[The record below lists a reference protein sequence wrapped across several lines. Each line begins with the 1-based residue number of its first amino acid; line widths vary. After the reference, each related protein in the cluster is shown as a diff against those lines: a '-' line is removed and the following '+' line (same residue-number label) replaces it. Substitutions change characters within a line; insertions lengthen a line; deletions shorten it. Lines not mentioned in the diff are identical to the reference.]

1 MFTLKKDIPQ
11 LYQWDSNVKLIVE
24 DDRINQVQFSQR
36 FSRTAACVKVDNGEC
51 FIPNELLQSYYDIFA
66 YACIVDND
74 GQICEFSEMFT
85 VFARPKPDN
94 YIYTPTEIITFK
106 RIEDELNKKFEA
118 LAKEIE
124 DDMETAV
131 RTRPQ
136 ELTEEEKSQARKN
149 IGAISSE
156 EDRGAYY
163 ITITEDENGYIS
175 DRTFD
180 DISYAFNNNLFP
192 YAKYDLNVYP
202 LISSS
207 DGTITFGGVLG
218 KSFIEI
224 KIMPDSSISIN
235 NHNYSPDWEAQ
246 EYDDGFIKNRTHGKI
261 LYKCDTKEKVP
272 TSILGARELTD
283 SQETYLQSIG
293 ANTESSKELSFVLP
307 GQDVFYDR
315 MSNEY
320 DYDNYEPPNESNT
333 KIQIAIQDSSG
344 IITATPSFTVSEIKV
359 NDILYGWS
367 FNFTDGGFAENYLK
381 CIVMLLKNVPY
392 NGHIRK
398 GIWLPNYT
406 GSPKKGYACKIEYTC
421 IKKLENMYIPD
432 LVNPVSYGTFK
443 HGKVDK
449 MYIAEAT
456 GSNAVAF
463 GYAKATGDF
472 SFAQGYNLLPD
483 YVDSTTAS
491 GLGSHA
497 EGTNTFASAS
507 GSHSEGNVTYA
518 AGYYS
523 HSEGQSTHAEG
534 YSSHAEG
541 NSTWA
546 YATASHSE
554 GYGTSARGKH
564 QHVQGRYN
572 IDDSDSKLAFITGN
586 GTNENNRS
594 NAHTLDWAGN
604 AWYAGDVYVDSTSG
618 KNKDAGSVK
627 LARED
632 NVVLVKEQ
640 TLTTDQQSQ
649 ALANIGGLSKNQGID
664 NSGKFLGIGADGIV
678 QPMTVKGEKG
688 DKGDKGDP
696 FTYSDF
702 TSAQLE
708 SLRGPQ
714 GPKGDTGDPGP
725 QGAKGDTGAAFTYED
740 FTPEQLA
747 ALKGPKGDNG
757 PKGEQGPQGVKG
769 EKGETGDTGPAGS
782 DGTNA
787 TITGATATVDANT
800 GTPSVTVTM
809 GGTASARTFAFAF
822 KNLKGAKGDTGS
834 QGAKGDTG
842 SQGPQGERGPAGAD
856 GPKGEQGPVGPKGDT
871 GNTGPAGQSAYAA
884 AQAGG
889 YTGTQTNF
897 YADLAAMQGLAS
909 ALAAI

>member
-36 FSRTAACVKVDNGEC
+36 FSRTAVCVKVENGEC
-51 FIPNELLQSYYDIFA
+51 FIPNELLQSYCDIFA

-74 GQICEFSEMFT
+74 GQVCEFSEMFT

-124 DDMETAV
+124 DDMKTAV

-163 ITITEDENGYIS
+163 VTVTEDENGYIS

-180 DISYAFNNNLFP
+180 DISNAINNNLFP
-192 YAKYDLNVYP
+192 YIIYNLSIYP
-202 LISSS
+202 WISISNE
-207 DGTITFGGVLG
+207 TLVFGGVLD
-218 KSFIEI
+218 KSFTEI
-224 KIMPDSSISIN
+224 KIASDNSIAIDS
-235 NHNYSPDWEAQ
+235 HNYSPDWEDQ

-261 LYKCDTKEKVP
+261 VYKCDTEEKVP

-307 GQDVFYDR
+307 GYDVFYDR

-344 IITATPSFTVSEIKV
+344 IITANPSFTVSEIKT

-406 GSPKKGYACKIEYTC
+406 GSPKKGYACNIEYTC
-421 IKKLENMYIPD
+421 IKKLENIYVPD
-432 LVNPVSYGTFK
+432 LVNPISYGTFK

-449 MYIAEAT
+449 TYIAEAT

-497 EGTNTFASAS
+497 EGTNTFASGS

-523 HSEGQSTHAEG
+523 HSEGQNTHAEG

-546 YATASHSE
+546 YAVASRSE

-594 NAHTLDWAGN
+594 NAHTLDWSGN
-604 AWYAGDVYVDSTSG
+604 AWYSGDVYVGSSSG
-618 KNKDAGSVK
+618 KNKDDGSVK

-632 NVVLVKEQ
+632 NVVLVKSQ
-640 TLTTDQQSQ
+640 NLTMDQQSQ
-649 ALANIGGLSKNQGID
+649 ALANIGGLSKNQGAA

-678 QPMTVKGEKG
+678 VPTEVGGGSSKNYRKIAEVTISEEVSSIFINKDINGNPFEITEYFVYGTDVKAAGATQICTSFNTASTYYWGWTGINGFIDATTAKSIYMESIWIGRRILRLNSSQWGNGTLSVMHKPNNDQYGNVEKISG
-688 DKGDKGDP
+688 INLIACTYP
-696 FTYSDF
+696 FS
-702 TSAQLE
+702 
-708 SLRGPQ
+708 Q
-714 GPKGDTGDPGP
+714 G
-725 QGAKGDTGAAFTYED
+725 
-740 FTPEQLA
+740 
-747 ALKGPKGDNG
+747 
-757 PKGEQGPQGVKG
+757 
-769 EKGETGDTGPAGS
+769 
-782 DGTNA
+782 
-787 TITGATATVDANT
+787 TITVW
-800 GTPSVTVTM
+800 
-809 GGTASARTFAFAF
+809 GG
-822 KNLKGAKGDTGS
+822 
-834 QGAKGDTG
+834 
-842 SQGPQGERGPAGAD
+842 
-856 GPKGEQGPVGPKGDT
+856 
-871 GNTGPAGQSAYAA
+871 
-884 AQAGG
+884 
-889 YTGTQTNF
+889 
-897 YADLAAMQGLAS
+897 
-909 ALAAI
+909 

>member
-36 FSRTAACVKVDNGEC
+36 FSRTAACVKVENGEC
-51 FIPNELLQSYYDIFA
+51 FIPNEFLQSYYDIFA

-74 GQICEFSEMFT
+74 GQVCEFSEMFT

-94 YIYTPTEIITFK
+94 YIYTPTEIITIK

-136 ELTEEEKSQARKN
+136 KLTEEEKSQARKN

-163 ITITEDENGYIS
+163 VTVTEDENGYIS

-180 DISYAFNNNLFP
+180 DISHAINNNLFP
-192 YAKYDLNVYP
+192 YIIYNLSIYP
-202 LISSS
+202 WISIENETLI
-207 DGTITFGGVLG
+207 FGGMLDE
-218 KSFIEI
+218 SFTEI
-224 KIMPDSSISIN
+224 KIMSDNSITMNS
-235 NHNYSPDWEAQ
+235 HNYSPDWEDQ

-261 LYKCDTKEKVP
+261 VYKCDTKEKVP

-307 GQDVFYDR
+307 GNDVFYDR

-344 IITATPSFTVSEIKV
+344 IITANPSFTVSEIKT
-359 NDILYGWS
+359 NDIIYGWS

-406 GSPKKGYACKIEYTC
+406 GSPKKGYACNIEYTC
-421 IKKLENMYIPD
+421 IKKLEKKYIPD
-432 LVNPVSYGTFK
+432 LGNS
-443 HGKVDK
+443 
-449 MYIAEAT
+449 
-456 GSNAVAF
+456 
-463 GYAKATGDF
+463 
-472 SFAQGYNLLPD
+472 LPD
-483 YVDSTTAS
+483 GGTT
-491 GLGSHA
+491 
-497 EGTNTFASAS
+497 
-507 GSHSEGNVTYA
+507 
-518 AGYYS
+518 
-523 HSEGQSTHAEG
+523 GQVLTK
-534 YSSHAEG
+534 
-541 NSTWA
+541 NSDA
-546 YATASHSE
+546 D
-554 GYGTSARGKH
+554 G
-564 QHVQGRYN
+564 
-572 IDDSDSKLAFITGN
+572 
-586 GTNENNRS
+586 
-594 NAHTLDWAGN
+594 
-604 AWYAGDVYVDSTSG
+604 
-618 KNKDAGSVK
+618 DAGWKDISGYLSEK
-627 LARED
+627 LD
-632 NVVLVKEQ
+632 
-640 TLTTDQQSQ
+640 
-649 ALANIGGLSKNQGID
+649 KNQGTE

-708 SLRGPQ
+708 ALRGPQ
-714 GPKGDTGDPGP
+714 GAKGEKGDPGP
-725 QGAKGDTGAAFTYED
+725 QGHKGDTGAAFTYED
-740 FTPEQLA
+740 FTPDQLA
-747 ALKGPKGDNG
+747 ALKGPKGD
-757 PKGEQGPQGVKG
+757 KGDTGS
-769 EKGETGDTGPAGS
+769 KGETGDTGPAGS

-834 QGAKGDTG
+834 QGPQGE
-842 SQGPQGERGPAGAD
+842 QGPQGVKGEKGEPGAQGEQGIQ
-856 GPKGEQGPVGPKGDT
+856 GPKGAKGDPFTYSDFTEAQLAALKGPKGDNGPKGDT
-871 GNTGPAGQSAYAA
+871 GPKGETGPAGSDGQSAYAA

>member
-36 FSRTAACVKVDNGEC
+36 FSHTAVCVKVENGEC
-51 FIPNELLQSYYDIFA
+51 FIPNEFLQSYYDIFA

-74 GQICEFSEMFT
+74 GQVCEFSEMFT

-94 YIYTPTEIITFK
+94 YIYTPTEIITIK
-106 RIEDELNKKFEA
+106 RIEDDLNKKFEA

-124 DDMETAV
+124 DDMKTAV

-180 DISYAFNNNLFP
+180 DISHAINNNLFP
-192 YAKYDLNVYP
+192 YIVYNLSIYP
-202 LISSS
+202 WVSIENETLV
-207 DGTITFGGVLG
+207 FGGILD
-218 KSFIEI
+218 KSFTEI
-224 KIMPDSSISIN
+224 KIMSDNSIIIN
-235 NHNYSPDWEAQ
+235 SHNYSPDWEDQ

-261 LYKCDTKEKVP
+261 VYKCDTEEKVP

-307 GQDVFYDR
+307 GNDVFYDR

-344 IITATPSFTVSEIKV
+344 IITANPSFTVSEIKT
-359 NDILYGWS
+359 NDIIYGWS

-421 IKKLENMYIPD
+421 IKKLENIYVPD
-432 LVNPVSYGTFK
+432 LVNPISYGTFK

-449 MYIAEAT
+449 TYIAEAT

-497 EGTNTFASAS
+497 EGTNTFASGS
-507 GSHSEGNVTYA
+507 GSHSEGNTTYA

-546 YATASHSE
+546 YAVASHSE

-594 NAHTLDWAGN
+594 NAHTLDWSGN
-604 AWYAGDVYVDSTSG
+604 AWYSGDVYVGSSSG
-618 KNKDAGSVK
+618 KNKDDGSVK

-632 NVVLVKEQ
+632 NVVLVKSQ
-640 TLTTDQQSQ
+640 NLTMDQQSQ
-649 ALANIGGLSKNQGID
+649 ALTNIGGLSKNQGAV

-678 QPMTVKGEKG
+678 VPTEVGGSEDQLTGLELIVEHTVTE
-688 DKGDKGDP
+688 DENDATSLV
-696 FTYSDF
+696 FTKESYPKINNNKILLVYITRTEVG
-702 TSAQLE
+702 TSPWLDIKAGTQIAT
-708 SLRGPQ
+708 SSSQCGNWNWMM
-714 GPKGDTGDPGP
+714 
-725 QGAKGDTGAAFTYED
+725 F
-740 FTPEQLA
+740 LA
-747 ALKGPKGDNG
+747 
-757 PKGEQGPQGVKG
+757 
-769 EKGETGDTGPAGS
+769 
-782 DGTNA
+782 DGTNGLWLKNWIYTTQSIDTYRVIEPAYYYGGGQIA
-787 TITGATATVDANT
+787 TKNIQFKPYDKITLSSWMAWFKT
-800 GTPSVTVTM
+800 GMVIKI
-809 GGTASARTFAFAF
+809 F
-822 KNLKGAKGDTGS
+822 GS
-834 QGAKGDTG
+834 KT
-842 SQGPQGERGPAGAD
+842 
-856 GPKGEQGPVGPKGDT
+856 T
-871 GNTGPAGQSAYAA
+871 
-884 AQAGG
+884 
-889 YTGTQTNF
+889 
-897 YADLAAMQGLAS
+897 
-909 ALAAI
+909 